1 MYYEITKNYI
11 EIDAFWQGPTAAV
24 ATSAAGGKRDSLL
37 DAPSTPQSGSR
48 RNSETVIQ
56 GAMAIATATTHMS
69 SSATSDSPTPRGT
82 VPPAEAQNLQAPT
95 MKQG

>member
-1 MYYEITKNYI
+1 M
-11 EIDAFWQGPTAAV
+11 AS
-24 ATSAAGGKRDSLL
+24 SAAGGKRDSLL

-69 SSATSDSPTPRGT
+69 SSVTSDSPTPRGT
-82 VPPAEAQNLQAPT
+82 LPPAEAQNLQAPS